1 MTATFSPLTQST
13 FHDPPRSTIQLKT
26 RYRSLQGP
34 IPSTESLPLLDATD
48 HYFPRVNCYQPPVV
62 WKRAEGFQVYDHSDN
77 CWIDFSSGA
86 VMANTGH
93 GHPRI
98 RAALTEHLDQGL
110 LAQFSFSSEIRIQLA
125 ERILSHTPDGLNKI
139 YFLTTGSET
148 TEAAI
153 RLCRMWGMRQH
164 SDKCKIVTFEGDYHG
179 WTMGAQQVSGSSASK
194 AWLPDPATDI
204 YHLPFPGFPDSNET
218 DGNALFQASLDHM
231 KRLSICAEDI
241 AAVFIETLQ
250 GWGALTFPDRYLHA
264 LRQWADQHQILLV
277 FDEIQTGFGRTGK
290 WFAHEHYNVRADLL
304 CIGKGLTSSLPL
316 AALLGPASILDLLSP
331 AEVTTT
337 HAGHPLSCAAALANL
352 DILEEDNL
360 IDQSLE
366 KGKLATATLQQLQ
379 TRFPEHIASTK
390 GLGLLQAIHVR
401 NPATDT
407 PDEELAWHWTAA
419 AVRRGVMLF
428 HTHRSTL
435 KICPPL
441 IIPEDAL
448 VEGIEALGEALDDYL
463 HSK

>member
-1 MTATFSPLTQST
+1 MQYQTNDLEQHWMPFTANREFKS
-13 FHDPPRSTIQLKT
+13 DPRIVVGGNGV
-26 RYRSLQGP
+26 YF
-34 IPSTESLPLLDATD
+34 TD
-48 HYFPRVNCYQPPVV
+48 HKGGKV
-62 WKRAEGFQVYDHSDN
+62 
-77 CWIDFSSGA
+77 IDGSSGLFCCPLGHGRKEIA
-86 VMANTGH
+86 EAVYQQLLENDYASPFMTSTPGTFELANRVARITPDPINHVFFVNSGSESIDTALKMVMAYH
-93 GHPRI
+93 
-98 RAALTEHLDQGL
+98 RARGEGQRTR
-110 LAQFSFSSEIRIQLA
+110 FVSR
-125 ERILSHTPDGLNKI
+125 ER
-139 YFLTTGSET
+139 
-148 TEAAI
+148 A
-153 RLCRMWGMRQH
+153 
-164 SDKCKIVTFEGDYHG
+164 YHG
-179 WTMGAQQVSGSSASK
+179 VNIGGVSLSGMVRNRETFTSVMPNVVVIRHTWTGDELFVRGQPEHGAELADDLARHCETYGGS
-194 AWLPDPATDI
+194 T
-204 YHLPFPGFPDSNET
+204 
-218 DGNALFQASLDHM
+218 
-231 KRLSICAEDI
+231 I
-241 AAVFIETLQ
+241 AAVFVEPVAGSTGTLVPPK
-250 GWGALTFPDRYLHA
+250 GYLQR
-264 LRQWADQHQILLV
+264 LRKICDEHGILLV

-360 IDQSLE
+360 IDQALE
-366 KGKLATATLQQLQ
+366 KGKLASATLQQLQ
-379 TRFPEHIASTK
+379 TRFPEYIASTK

-401 NPATDT
+401 NPATNT

-448 VEGIEALGEALDDYL
+448 VEGIVALGEALDDYL